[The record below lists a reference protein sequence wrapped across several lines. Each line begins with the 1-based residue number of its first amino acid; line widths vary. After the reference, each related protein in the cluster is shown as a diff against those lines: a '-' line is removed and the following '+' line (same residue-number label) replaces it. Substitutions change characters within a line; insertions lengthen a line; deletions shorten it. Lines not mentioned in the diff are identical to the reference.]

1 MTQNFLLVIKLI
13 KTCYNCGYIRKPSD
27 KNSIDEC
34 PNCGVYYAKSKS
46 PKPTLPKPLEET
58 KEGALTDDKF
68 TLWSALILEIKNWCT
83 GRFWVLRV
91 PVLLYFAYIL
101 VRKLFDWQS
110 YTLFDGINLGIHE
123 MGHPM
128 FSAFGRWMNVAGGT
142 ILQCFAPLASMV
154 VLGKQRDYFGIV
166 FCIAWLATN
175 LIGISVYMSDAT
187 DLDLN
192 LVTIGGGGPPVPK
205 EEMHDWH
212 ILFDSMG
219 LLLYDKQI
227 GGFVYWLGMLTLLA
241 SIILG
246 AILVY
251 WMYIL
256 KIEKPKPQKLT

>member
-1 MTQNFLLVIKLI
+1 MVISLI
-13 KTCYNCGYIRKPSD
+13 KICHNCGYIRKPTD
-27 KNSIDEC
+27 KISSEEC
-34 PNCGVYYAKSKS
+34 PKCGAYYAKSNAEKS
-46 PKPTLPKPLEET
+46 SVATPLEEISNAQE
-58 KEGALTDDKF
+58 KEEKF
-68 TLWSALILEIKNWCT
+68 TLWSALILEIKNWCI
-83 GRFWVLRV
+83 GRFWMVRI

-101 VRKLFDWQS
+101 VRKLYDWQS
-110 YTLFDGINLGIHE
+110 YTIFDGINLGIHE

-128 FSAFGRWMNVAGGT
+128 FSAFGRWMSVAGGT
-142 ILQCFAPLASMV
+142 ILQCIAPLASMI
-154 VLGKQRDYFGIV
+154 VLGKQRDYFGIT
-166 FCIAWLATN
+166 FCFAWLATN

-187 DLDLN
+187 DLELN

-219 LLLYDKQI
+219 LLLYDKPI
-227 GGFVYWLGMLTLLA
+227 GSFVYWLGILTLLA

-256 KIEKPKPQKLT
+256 KKEKPTDS